1 MAESSSLP
9 TGVPKPDR
17 VINYAANDKSALFLY
32 GDLASSKIALMCPG
46 FPDDHTVFQPFA
58 KALSEEG
65 GLLVGVM
72 CLPGFDDREE
82 VPWTSHKKDGYSYD
96 EMTQAVREASKA
108 LRAASTHEK
117 PELTGMF
124 FDFGT
129 FAGTQWASR
138 LEEEAKDA
146 NASADL
152 VKPDRVVFF
161 DVILGPS
168 PKAEDIPTDIE
179 TPTTKEFVSGNLY
192 NFVFALGFLTQRY
205 IAKLLAPFVVF
216 PPLIL
221 LTILGLTPLYEFDT
235 IATDPLYGDKKPGLF
250 RLFYLT
256 YPYWNYIKVCWA
268 EKSWAGPKKT
278 ITLHQDWKA
287 TPILYLYGKKKKCY
301 FHNFATL
308 AMLEREEAEKRS
320 LSKAVGVDEA
330 GHFLFVTKHDECLKH
345 VLDFVKAENTFVS
358 S

>member
-1 MAESSSLP
+1 
-9 TGVPKPDR
+9 
-17 VINYAANDKSALFLY
+17 
-32 GDLASSKIALMCPG
+32 
-46 FPDDHTVFQPFA
+46 
-58 KALSEEG
+58 
-65 GLLVGVM
+65 M

-82 VPWTSHKKDGYSYD
+82 VPWTSHKKEGYSYD

-168 PKAEDIPTDIE
+168 PNAEDIPTDIE
-179 TPTTKEFVSGNLY
+179 TPTTKELVSGNLY

-221 LTILGLTPLYEFDT
+221 LTILGLTPLHEFDP

-320 LSKAVGVDEA
+320 LSKVVGVEEA